1 MLFQKKK
8 EENTPHN
15 FDSTQKYLEIDAI
28 KDDLVMLKDGSLRAV
43 VMISGINMELRSGQE
58 QAMVLNSYQEAL
70 NSLEFPIQ
78 ILVQSR
84 KVDLTSYLATLE
96 NAGVEQK
103 IPLLRDQT
111 FEYVSFLKNI
121 LSSVNVM
128 DKRFF
133 VIVPYYPNVVVQGSK
148 GILSLLGIK
157 QISKENPAAANYNLN
172 VENLKK
178 RVDTVVSLFGGL
190 NLAVSQLPTEA
201 LIELFY
207 ACYNPETAG
216 HEHIKNLPSLGASY
230 ITKREGVE
238 SDLGMTS

>member
-1 MLFQKKK
+1 MLFKKK
-8 EENTPHN
+8 EEQNTQHN

-84 KVDLTSYLATLE
+84 KVDLTSYLSSLE

-103 IPLLRDQT
+103 VPLLRDQT

-133 VIVPYYPNVVVQGSK
+133 AIVPYYPNVVVQGSK

-157 QISKENPAAANYNLN
+157 QVAKENPAAANYNLN

-238 SDLGMTS
+238 SDLGMQ